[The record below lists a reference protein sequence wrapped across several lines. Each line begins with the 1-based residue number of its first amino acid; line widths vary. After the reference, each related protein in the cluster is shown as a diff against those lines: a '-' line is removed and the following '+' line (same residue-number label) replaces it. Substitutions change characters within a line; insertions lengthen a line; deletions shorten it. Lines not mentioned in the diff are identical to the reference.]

1 MMNCFRNLFIRFI
14 FFIFLSLLFFMN
26 CNTEKAKMIGDFHV
40 FLKNYES
47 KVIPLS
53 KESNLTNFEAT
64 TTGKDELYKKM
75 EKLEIKLKK
84 LHSNKEEF
92 AELKKIKE
100 SGAVTDPILKRQLDI
115 LYNKYLENQQDEK
128 KLEKMVQ
135 LQTDL
140 EKRFSTH
147 RVQLNGKK
155 YTDNQIEEILK
166 TSTDSKLLEKTW
178 KASKQVGK
186 TVYEDVLR
194 LVDLRNEAAKELG
207 FANYHDMQLHLNE
220 QDPEQIE
227 QLFDE
232 LDELTR
238 DSFISLKAE
247 IDDFLSKRYGIKK
260 SDLMPWHYQNRFFQ
274 EAVKIYDVDL
284 DQFYKNKDLIK
295 LTEDY
300 YAGIGLPIEDVIN
313 SSDLFEREGKYQH
326 AYCTDIDREGD
337 VRVVCNIQP
346 NHQWM
351 MTMLHEY
358 GHAVYSKFHD
368 RDIPWLLRDA
378 AHIFA
383 TEAVANL
390 FQNFAAYP
398 TWLNEIV
405 EVPENE
411 VDKIAED
418 CFKSIRLETLIF
430 SRWSQVMYRFEK
442 SMYGDP
448 EQDLNKLWWDLVE
461 KYQLL
466 NRPPKRYEPDWAS
479 KIHVALYPAY
489 YHNYLMGNLLASQFY
504 YYIIENVLMGDDFRN
519 ESFINRKEVGE
530 YLIESVFKP
539 GMKYEWNNM
548 IEKATG
554 EKLTA
559 KYYALHY
566 VR

>member
-1 MMNCFRNLFIRFI
+1 
-14 FFIFLSLLFFMN
+14 MN
-26 CNTEKAKMIGDFHV
+26 CNTEKAKMIGDFQV

-194 LVDLRNEAAKELG
+194 LVDLRNEAAKGLG

-284 DQFYKNKDLIK
+284 DQFYKNKDLVK

-300 YAGIGLPIEDVIN
+300 YVGIGLPIEDIIN
-313 SSDLFEREGKYQH
+313 NSDLFEREGKYQH

-351 MTMLHEY
+351 LTMLHEY

-368 RDIPWLLRDA
+368 RGMPWLLRDA

-383 TEAVANL
+383 TEAIATL

-398 TWLNEIV
+398 TWLKEIV

-418 CFKSIRLETLIF
+418 CFKSLRLETLIF

-466 NRPPKRYEPDWAS
+466 NRPPKRNEPDWAS

-489 YHNYLMGNLLASQFY
+489 YHNYLMGNLLASQLY
-504 YYIIENVLMGDDFRN
+504 YYIIKNVLMGDDFRN

-530 YLIESVFKP
+530 YLIENVFKP

-559 KYYALHY
+559 KYYALQY